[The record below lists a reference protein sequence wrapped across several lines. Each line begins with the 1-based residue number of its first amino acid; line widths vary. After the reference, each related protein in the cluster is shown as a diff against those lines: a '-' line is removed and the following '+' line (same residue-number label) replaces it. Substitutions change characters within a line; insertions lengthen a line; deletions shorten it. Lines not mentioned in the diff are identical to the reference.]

1 VSKILIVRGALFMA
15 LLKFAEAASAAEEI
29 FSKLGKPNQHDKQK
43 TPQVPEIPGLSG
55 LFEFLDSGC
64 FKFEIEKG
72 GLQRPFH
79 NI

>member
-1 VSKILIVRGALFMA
+1 MSKILIVRGALFMA
-15 LLKFAEAASAAEEI
+15 LLKFAEEI

-55 LFEFLDSGC
+55 LFEFLDLGC